1 MAKWKQLFVEIHFPL
16 RTRLQDTVSKITRC
30 VLTVYQVRRRLAGR
44 NRLTFY
50 FSTMEHTVG
59 REILLYFACRRA
71 LPSPRQTPFVPKF
84 AKLHA
89 ITAASRNSLAC
100 FKSRHWTRGEVN
112 TADPIVSSSL
122 LVSPASSSSLLASFV
137 SRLIRVAKRDEQEF
151 VVIRD
156 EISTFLNCTFLN
168 CSGIILKLLLDGW
181 KTSSLINFHSFDG
194 LICQSNFSFILWEI
208 EGKGDS
214 SIFKLVQNLN
224 FEEYFSFYLEL
235 NLVNIWCER

>member
-1 MAKWKQLFVEIHFPL
+1 MRVN
-16 RTRLQDTVSKITRC
+16 RVSGK
-30 VLTVYQVRRRLAGR
+30 
-44 NRLTFY
+44 
-50 FSTMEHTVG
+50 ETVG
-59 REILLYFACRRA
+59 WQESADVLLLDYGAHCWPRNPPLFCLSWRA

-112 TADPIVSSSL
+112 TADSIVSSSL

-156 EISTFLNCTFLN
+156 EISTFDTFLN

-181 KTSSLINFHSFDG
+181 KTSSLIIFNSFDG
-194 LICQSNFSFILWEI
+194 LMSIKFLDYLVKNWESSGREGGFFNFQACSKFEFWRILFFLFRVKLYLI
-208 EGKGDS
+208 
-214 SIFKLVQNLN
+214 IFK
-224 FEEYFSFYLEL
+224 
-235 NLVNIWCER
+235 

>member
-1 MAKWKQLFVEIHFPL
+1 MRVN
-16 RTRLQDTVSKITRC
+16 RVSGK
-30 VLTVYQVRRRLAGR
+30 
-44 NRLTFY
+44 
-50 FSTMEHTVG
+50 ETVG
-59 REILLYFACRRA
+59 WQESADVLLLDYGAHCWPRNPPLFCLSWRA

-112 TADPIVSSSL
+112 TADSIVSSSL

-151 VVIRD
+151 VIRD
-156 EISTFLNCTFLN
+156 EISTFDTFLN

-181 KTSSLINFHSFDG
+181 KTSSLIIFSSFDG
-194 LICQSNFSFILWEI
+194 LICQSNFSIILWEI
-208 EGKGDS
+208 ENLQEGKGDS

-224 FEEYFSFYLEL
+224 FEEYCPFYLEL